1 MCVKES
7 KSPVPTSMEIL
18 SNKNLISPTNKF
30 NKLNIEV
37 YFNNQKRSGL
47 TTVWRWWTNIN
58 NSRWKPNG
66 CALVWVLKMIRI
78 ALKTMKKSQIH
89 GFIRTFPCIF
99 SMKMLIIG
107 SKSWS
112 RWVWKNPPPND
123 HLLLPKCKGVLHK
136 AAAEIWTGPTTPHFK
151 WL

>member
-78 ALKTMKKSQIH
+78 ALKPWKIPNPRVHQDFPMYFLHENAHHRVQVMVTLGLEKS
-89 GFIRTFPCIF
+89 T
-99 SMKMLIIG
+99 
-107 SKSWS
+107 SKW
-112 RWVWKNPPPND
+112 P
-123 HLLLPKCKGVLHK
+123 LAAAKCKGVLHK